1 MSEPLAGD
9 GGWETSHFWQQ
20 QFRLVQ
26 VSRDSTAPH
35 AYARAAALASKSP
48 QTSSAQSGTGLTLVD
63 AAAKLLQ
70 QDKISAQQQQ
80 LAQHSRTP
88 LYTARW
94 YAQEKRERAEEE
106 RVRHI
111 NEDINHQFWTAI
123 DLSGQGLAHVSP
135 KLCSYT
141 FLQRLYLGHNNLS
154 KLPRALTK
162 MTQLKVLD
170 LSHNLLEELPPEI
183 GFITSLK
190 QLFLFDNQ
198 IKEFPSEMG
207 YLYQLDLIGLEGNP
221 VLNDAVREQLAQSGT
236 RGLVTDLRD
245 RAPPG
250 SPPKPREWMQ
260 LTDEPSNSLGFSVLT
275 YNTLCDRMATPQAF
289 PYTPS
294 WALSWDYRAQLLKEV
309 QSACQTD
316 IVCLQ
321 EVNTDAL
328 EEHWVP
334 LLSTKGYEC
343 LFYPKTR
350 ARTMSSPKEAR
361 MVDGCVLFY
370 KSSRFRLIEKHSI
383 EYNSRALAR
392 DDLKKS
398 EDIFNRIM
406 VRDNVGLVAAFELV
420 EAPGN
425 LLVVATTHLHWDPA
439 CRDVKLVQTAILLEE
454 SERFAQKFV
463 HNPQFPRARDLKS
476 IPIIVCGDFN
486 STVDSGVF
494 QLCNYGSV
502 AAQHDDL
509 DGFSYGSFTKDGI
522 LHRLPLKTAY
532 PEGAELPFTNYTPDF
547 KEAIDYIFYSTPT
560 LQVTSVL
567 GPVDDSY
574 AKRYVGFPNA
584 HSPSDHIPIAV
595 SLAYRL

>member
-1 MSEPLAGD
+1 MSEPLAG
-9 GGWETSHFWQQ
+9 GWESSHFWQQ
-20 QFRLVQ
+20 QARLAQ
-26 VSRDSTAPH
+26 VSRDSVVPH
-35 AYARAAALASKSP
+35 AYARAAAVASKSP
-48 QTSSAQSGTGLTLVD
+48 QTPRAQPGPGLTLVD
-63 AAAKLLQ
+63 AAAQLLQ
-70 QDKISAQQQQ
+70 QDKLSVQQQQ
-80 LAQHSRTP
+80 LALHSHTP

-123 DLSGQGLAHVSP
+123 DLSGQGLTHLSP
-135 KLCSYT
+135 KLCGYT
-141 FLQRLYLGHNNLS
+141 FLQRLYLSHNNLTT
-154 KLPRALTK
+154 LPSALTK

-170 LSHNLLEELPPEI
+170 LSHNLLTELPAEI
-183 GFITSLK
+183 GFVTSLK

-198 IKEFPSEMG
+198 IKVLPYEMG
-207 YLYQLDLIGLEGNP
+207 YLFQLELIGLEGNP
-221 VLNDAVREQLAQSGT
+221 VLDLELRELLARSGT

-250 SPPKPREWMQ
+250 DPPKPREWMQ
-260 LTDEPSNSLGFSVLT
+260 LTEVPSNSFEFSVLT
-275 YNTLCDRMATPQAF
+275 YNTLCDRMATPQAY

-294 WALSWDYRAQLLKEV
+294 WALAWDYRSQLLKEV
-309 QSACQTD
+309 QLACLTD

-328 EEHWVP
+328 EEHWIP
-334 LLSTKGYEC
+334 LLGSRGYKHI
-343 LFYPKTR
+343 FYPKTR

-370 KSSRFRLIEKHSI
+370 NASRFRLIEKHSI
-383 EYNSRALAR
+383 EYNSRALAK

-406 VRDNVGLVAAFELV
+406 VRDNVGMVGAFELV
-420 EAPGN
+420 EAPGQV
-425 LLVVATTHLHWDPA
+425 LLVATTHLHWDPA
-439 CRDVKLVQTAILLEE
+439 CRDVKLVQTALLLEE
-454 SERFAQKFV
+454 TEKFAQKFV
-463 HNPQFPRARDLKS
+463 HNPHFSRARDMKS
-476 IPIIVCGDFN
+476 VPILVCGDFN
-486 STVDSGVF
+486 STADSGVF

-502 AAQHDDL
+502 APQHDDL
-509 DGFSYGSFTKDGI
+509 DGFSYGTFTKDGI

-532 PEGAELPFTNYTPDF
+532 PGGAELPFTNYTPDF

-567 GPVDDSY
+567 GPVDEGY
-574 AKRYVGFPNA
+574 AERYVGFPNA
-584 HSPSDHIPIAV
+584 HNPSDHIPIAA
-595 SLAYRL
+595 SLAYSI